1 MSSDGAMD
9 KPRSARPARGDDRG
23 LASIALVVL
32 LVLALIATVVMIFSD
47 NPVWMRI
54 GTLSALWAAFIGA
67 FLVARYRR
75 QAAAEAARV
84 RDLHTVYELQL
95 EREISA
101 RREHELVVEKE
112 LRASVRAETE
122 DSVLALRQEIA
133 ALREQL
139 SALGVSL
146 PEDRFAVGGPGPA
159 GQLGAGPSL
168 PSVPSERVAP
178 RRRTPGM
185 TPPRVSGRATTDA
198 GAAGEKSAPGRSTP
212 SGPSTRPGQP
222 ERPAPSGHP
231 SAPTDPA
238 VAGVGPDATPST
250 ERTERLSPVSGR
262 TTPTQTPAGE
272 PRRPAV
278 RPVQGSQEPRRAP
291 GAGSG
296 DASGATAAP
305 SSATSPRPS
314 RSGSSAAAGST
325 PTTGTPRPS
334 TPGAPSATGTSSAP
348 STGTSSA
355 PSSDRAAA
363 PKAGSATDS
372 STGSAA
378 GSTPAGPAAKSDP
391 AAPSPAQETGSEST
405 PTSRHGEGRGLSVA
419 ELMARLGEGDAPKP
433 SRRRR
438 RAED

>member
-23 LASIALVVL
+23 LASIALGVL

-139 SALGVSL
+139 TALGVSL
-146 PEDRFAVGGPGPA
+146 PEDRFAVGGLGPA
-159 GQLGAGPSL
+159 GQLGPGSSL

-185 TPPRVSGRATTDA
+185 TPPRVGARTSADSEPSTEKTTADRP
-198 GAAGEKSAPGRSTP
+198 GQSAPFPRSTP
-212 SGPSTRPGQP
+212 SGRPSSSA
-222 ERPAPSGHP
+222 EPS
-231 SAPTDPA
+231 

-250 ERTERLSPVSGR
+250 ERTERLSPVAGR
-262 TTPTQTPAGE
+262 GAAADSPTGE

-278 RPVQGSQEPRRAP
+278 RPVAGTQEPHRTPDAGRARPAGQPPRAP
-291 GAGSG
+291 
-296 DASGATAAP
+296 
-305 SSATSPRPS
+305 SPNGP
-314 RSGSSAAAGST
+314 
-325 PTTGTPRPS
+325 
-334 TPGAPSATGTSSAP
+334 
-348 STGTSSA
+348 
-355 PSSDRAAA
+355 AAA
-363 PKAGSATDS
+363 PETESKPASQTESKRESA
-372 STGSAA
+372 
-378 GSTPAGPAAKSDP
+378 PK
-391 AAPSPAQETGSEST
+391 SEST
-405 PTSRHGEGRGLSVA
+405 SGSRRSSEPAPESASETPSQPASESAPASRHGEGRGLSVA
-419 ELMARLGEGDAPKP
+419 ELMARLGEGDAPRP

>member
-23 LASIALVVL
+23 LASIALGVL
-32 LVLALIATVVMIFSD
+32 LVLALIATVVMVFSD

-146 PEDRFAVGGPGPA
+146 PEDRFAVGGPGAA
-159 GQLGAGPSL
+159 GQLGARSSL

-185 TPPRVSGRATTDA
+185 TPPRV
-198 GAAGEKSAPGRSTP
+198 GARTSADTESSGEKTTAD
-212 SGPSTRPGQP
+212 RPGQ
-222 ERPAPSGHP
+222 
-231 SAPTDPA
+231 SAPFTRSTQPGSPSSPTEPSPTEPS

-250 ERTERLSPVSGR
+250 ERTERLSPVAGR
-262 TTPTQTPAGE
+262 GAAADSPTGE
-272 PRRPAV
+272 PRRP
-278 RPVQGSQEPRRAP
+278 
-291 GAGSG
+291 
-296 DASGATAAP
+296 
-305 SSATSPRPS
+305 
-314 RSGSSAAAGST
+314 
-325 PTTGTPRPS
+325 
-334 TPGAPSATGTSSAP
+334 
-348 STGTSSA
+348 
-355 PSSDRAAA
+355 
-363 PKAGSATDS
+363 
-372 STGSAA
+372 
-378 GSTPAGPAAKSDP
+378 
-391 AAPSPAQETGSEST
+391 
-405 PTSRHGEGRGLSVA
+405 
-419 ELMARLGEGDAPKP
+419 
-433 SRRRR
+433 
-438 RAED
+438 

>member
-23 LASIALVVL
+23 LASIALGVL
-32 LVLALIATVVMIFSD
+32 LVLALIATVVMVFSD

-159 GQLGAGPSL
+159 GQLGAGSSL

-185 TPPRVSGRATTDA
+185 TPPRVGARTSADTESSTEKTTAD
-198 GAAGEKSAPGRSTP
+198 
-212 SGPSTRPGQP
+212 RPGQ
-222 ERPAPSGHP
+222 
-231 SAPTDPA
+231 SAPFT
-238 VAGVGPDATPST
+238 
-250 ERTERLSPVSGR
+250 R
-262 TTPTQTPAGE
+262 
-272 PRRPAV
+272 
-278 RPVQGSQEPRRAP
+278 
-291 GAGSG
+291 
-296 DASGATAAP
+296 
-305 SSATSPRPS
+305 SATS
-314 RSGSSAAAGST
+314 G
-325 PTTGTPRPS
+325 RPS
-334 TPGAPSATGTSSAP
+334 TPTEP
-348 STGTSSA
+348 
-355 PSSDRAAA
+355 
-363 PKAGSATDS
+363 
-372 STGSAA
+372 
-378 GSTPAGPAAKSDP
+378 
-391 AAPSPAQETGSEST
+391 
-405 PTSRHGEGRGLSVA
+405 SVA
-419 ELMARLGEGDAPKP
+419 GVAPDAT
-433 SRRRR
+433 
-438 RAED
+438 

>member
-23 LASIALVVL
+23 LASIALGVL
-32 LVLALIATVVMIFSD
+32 LVLALIATVVMVFSD

-159 GQLGAGPSL
+159 GQLGAGSSL

-185 TPPRVSGRATTDA
+185 TPPRV
-198 GAAGEKSAPGRSTP
+198 GARNSADTESSGEKTTSD
-212 SGPSTRPGQP
+212 RPGQ
-222 ERPAPSGHP
+222 
-231 SAPTDPA
+231 SAPFTRSTQPGSPSSPTEPSPTEPSPTEPS

-250 ERTERLSPVSGR
+250 ERTERLSPVAGR
-262 TTPTQTPAGE
+262 GAAADAPTGE

-278 RPVQGSQEPRRAP
+278 RPV
-291 GAGSG
+291 AGQPSR
-296 DASGATAAP
+296 DP
-305 SSATSPRPS
+305 SS
-314 RSGSSAAAGST
+314 SG
-325 PTTGTPRPS
+325 P
-334 TPGAPSATGTSSAP
+334 
-348 STGTSSA
+348 
-355 PSSDRAAA
+355 AAA
-363 PKAGSATDS
+363 PK
-372 STGSAA
+372 TGSK
-378 GSTPAGPAAKSDP
+378 PAPK
-391 AAPSPAQETGSEST
+391 TGSKSAPQTEPKREPAPKAEST
-405 PTSRHGEGRGLSVA
+405 SEPRRSSEPRRTSEPAPASAPEPASQPASESAPASRHGEGRGLSVA
-419 ELMARLGEGDAPKP
+419 ELMARLGEGEAPKP

>member
-23 LASIALVVL
+23 LASIALGVL
-32 LVLALIATVVMIFSD
+32 LVLALIATVVMVFSD

-133 ALREQL
+133 ALRDQL

-159 GQLGAGPSL
+159 GQLGAGSSL

-185 TPPRVSGRATTDA
+185 TPPRVGARTSTDTESST
-198 GAAGEKSAPGRSTP
+198 EKTASDRPGQSAPFTRSTP
-212 SGPSTRPGQP
+212 SGRPSTPT
-222 ERPAPSGHP
+222 EPS
-231 SAPTDPA
+231 
-238 VAGVGPDATPST
+238 VAGVAPDATQST
-250 ERTERLSPVSGR
+250 ERTERLSPVTGR
-262 TTPTQTPAGE
+262 GAAAGAPAGE

-278 RPVQGSQEPRRAP
+278 RPVAGTQEPRRAP
-291 GAGSG
+291 DAGRARPAGSAAPTG
-296 DASGATAAP
+296 SSTSGSAPTGSSTSGSATASSASGQPPRVP
-305 SSATSPRPS
+305 SSNGP
-314 RSGSSAAAGST
+314 
-325 PTTGTPRPS
+325 
-334 TPGAPSATGTSSAP
+334 
-348 STGTSSA
+348 
-355 PSSDRAAA
+355 AAA
-363 PKAGSATDS
+363 PETESKPASP
-372 STGSAA
+372 TGSTSA
-378 GSTPAGPAAKSDP
+378 SQTERKRES
-391 AAPSPAQETGSEST
+391 APKSEST
-405 PTSRHGEGRGLSVA
+405 SGARRSSEPAPGSEAETASESAPASRHGEGRGLSVA